1 MKREEQWEVWGS
13 TKRIATGY
21 TRHGAILGAVAAHK
35 LQAAGVGEPAQFIAW
50 FSAATNS
57 YAGYTVRRVTE
68 PTKAD
73 KLIARMADF
82 ELQLMAM
89 RDDLIEELNKP

>member
-21 TRHGAILGAVAAHK
+21 TRHGAILDAVAAHK
-35 LQAAGVGEPAQFIAW
+35 LQAAGVGEPAQFVAW

-57 YAGYTVRRVTE
+57 YGGYTVRRVE

-73 KLIARMADF
+73 KLIARMAEMEQQF
-82 ELQLMAM
+82 TAM
-89 RDDLIEELNKP
+89 RDMMTEELNR